1 MTSFCCR
8 WHYQCIFSY
17 SYVALMMHISYMR
30 YSLTHEV
37 AVLPSDDGR
46 KVASRHHIFFRN
58 IRNETIHLLKI
69 VFNFLVLKFKHVP
82 LK

>member
-1 MTSFCCR
+1 
-8 WHYQCIFSY
+8 
-17 SYVALMMHISYMR
+17 MMHISYMR
-30 YSLTHEV
+30 YSLTYEV

-46 KVASRHHIFFRN
+46 KVASRHHIFLKN

-69 VFNFLVLKFKHVP
+69 VFNYLVLKFKQMP